1 MLTLCSALVLPA
13 FADDKDK
20 DKDTPESS
28 SSPGSSTEKPL
39 PKEKLVYVARLQGQ
53 VTDIDLNSGH
63 MSLFIHYKAPNKA
76 AFQKM
81 AQLQQREMQQ
91 EMQIMRTMMQQVSRA
106 MSQRGGGRGRG
117 RGNNYNYRNNYNRNN
132 NRGQQNTQNQLG
144 NTIDQMIRTAP
155 TLYDD
160 KTATVGLMLGE
171 DMSVRVAGPPDEKDE
186 KGRRKLYSPE
196 ELKALRG
203 NTKMWGYPGDI
214 EKVQVGS
221 IVQVFIAR
229 KKVPHPPGHKE
240 TEEEM
245 ADNPPLVKVVYL
257 SPLPPQPLEDVT
269 SPGKPTGK
277 PAPKTAPK
285 KK

>member
-1 MLTLCSALVLPA
+1 MFTLCLALVLPA
-13 FADDKDK
+13 FADDKEKKDK
-20 DKDTPESS
+20 DKPESS
-28 SSPGSSTEKPL
+28 SSPGSSLDKPL
-39 PKEKLVYVARLQGQ
+39 PKDKLVYVARLQGQ
-53 VTDIDLNSGH
+53 VTDIDLSSGH
-63 MSLFIHYKAPNKA
+63 MSLFIHYKSPNKA

-106 MSQRGGGRGRG
+106 MSQRGGGRGRS
-117 RGNNYNYRNNYNRNN
+117 NYNYRNNYNRNN
-132 NRGQQNTQNQLG
+132 RGQNTQAQLG
-144 NTIDQMIRTAP
+144 NTINQMMRVAP

-171 DMSVRVAGPPDEKDE
+171 DMNVRVAAPPDEKDE

-196 ELKALRG
+196 DLKAIKG

-214 EKVQVGS
+214 EKIEVGS

-229 KKVPHPPGHKE
+229 KKVPHAPGHRE

-245 ADNPPLVKVVYL
+245 AENPPLVKVIYL
-257 SPLPPQPLEDVT
+257 SPLPPQPLEDAT
-269 SPGKPTGK
+269 SPGKTTAK
-277 PAPKTAPK
+277 PAPKAAPK